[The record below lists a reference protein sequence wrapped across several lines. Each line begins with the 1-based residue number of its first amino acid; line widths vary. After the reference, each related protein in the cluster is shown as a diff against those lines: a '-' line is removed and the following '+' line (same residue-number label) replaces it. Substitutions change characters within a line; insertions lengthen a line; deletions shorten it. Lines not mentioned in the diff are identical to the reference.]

1 MLLAVFHSSQPSL
14 TAFFQKADISFA
26 NSCGHFT
33 CYRHYPGSRLSFLSG
48 SAIKR
53 IKVGV
58 KALFADS
65 SAKIRSANLSLHP
78 PVKLASNEK
87 EYRFALLVANPSLG
101 ALAGFLA
108 FPVQVVGERRAAP
121 DNPIR
126 SPHRYAPAC
135 LPSA

>member
-1 MLLAVFHSSQPSL
+1 VLIVSRPAPSAVPNNRVPSTERKLARQQSQR
-14 TAFFQKADISFA
+14 
-26 NSCGHFT
+26 N
-33 CYRHYPGSRLSFLSG
+33 YPGSRLSFLSG